1 MTNALY
7 GWVDAMTHYTR
18 HADADD
24 IYWCTFHGAL
34 DFLNNGVTTAYD
46 FSDSRLPLEMDAHGQ
61 RIPAGQLKPFEHAAQ
76 QIRAKADAGLRFIH
90 STLLNDEIGDV
101 EETLARFGETKAFGD
116 SLDSDLYLG
125 TAISGAVQSN
135 GGSTRRPAPSAPS

>member
-1 MTNALY
+1 MP
-7 GWVDAMTHYTR
+7 TR
-18 HADADD
+18 KTSTGAPA
-24 IYWCTFHGAL
+24 TAL
-34 DFLNNGVTTAYD
+34 DFLNNGVTTAFD